1 MPSFLFD
8 SAFLFGLI
16 MAYLAFVIPVIL
28 IFIAAFWRLYSKAGQ
43 PDWAILIPFY
53 NLYIYTQVIKRPR
66 WWILLYFSIAIPA
79 VGALGMVFLS
89 IIDQLRLAKVF
100 GRSEGF
106 GVGLILL
113 GWVFFPILAF
123 SKSQY
128 DAHRV
133 VEGELI

>member
-1 MPSFLFD
+1 MSALGID
-8 SAFLFGLI
+8 SIIIGLI
-16 MAYLAFVIPVIL
+16 SAYFGVTIL
-28 IFIAAFWRLYSKAGQ
+28 IVLVFIIASWRLFSKAGK
-43 PDWAILIPFY
+43 PGWAIIIPFY
-53 NLYIYTQVIKRPR
+53 TLYIYTQIIQRPG

-79 VGALGMVFLS
+79 VGALALVFLS
-89 IIDQLRLAKVF
+89 IVDQLRLAKVF
-100 GRSEGF
+100 GRSAGF

-123 SKSQY
+123 IGSQY

>member
-1 MPSFLFD
+1 MSDLGID
-8 SAFLFGLI
+8 GILIGLIGTYFGLT
-16 MAYLAFVIPVIL
+16 IL
-28 IFIAAFWRLYSKAGQ
+28 VVLVFIIAGWRLFSKAGK
-43 PDWAILIPFY
+43 PGWAIIVPFY
-53 NLYIYTQVIKRPR
+53 NLYIYTQIIKRPG

-79 VGALGMVFLS
+79 VGALGLVFLS

-100 GRSEGF
+100 GRSAGF

>member
-1 MPSFLFD
+1 MSDLGIGSLFIGLF
-8 SAFLFGLI
+8 SAYFG
-16 MAYLAFVIPVIL
+16 VTIL
-28 IFIAAFWRLYSKAGQ
+28 IVLVFTIAGWRLFSKAGK
-43 PDWAILIPFY
+43 PGWAIVVPFY
-53 NLYIYTQVIKRPR
+53 NLYIYTQIIKRPG

-100 GRSEGF
+100 GRSAGF
-106 GVGLILL
+106 GVGLLLL

-123 SKSQY
+123 SESHY
-128 DAHRV
+128 DPNRV

>member
-1 MPSFLFD
+1 MSALGID
-8 SAFLFGLI
+8 SIIIGLI
-16 MAYLAFVIPVIL
+16 SAYFGVTIL
-28 IFIAAFWRLYSKAGQ
+28 IVLVFIIASWRLFSKAGK
-43 PDWAILIPFY
+43 PGWAIIIPFY
-53 NLYIYTQVIKRPR
+53 NLYIYTQIIQRPG

-79 VGALGMVFLS
+79 VGALALVFLS
-89 IIDQLRLAKVF
+89 IVDQLRLAKVF
-100 GRSEGF
+100 GRSAGF

-123 SKSQY
+123 SGSQY

>member
-1 MPSFLFD
+1 MSGLGIDNLFIGLL
-8 SAFLFGLI
+8 SAYFG
-16 MAYLAFVIPVIL
+16 VTIL
-28 IFIAAFWRLYSKAGQ
+28 IVLVFMVAGWRLFSKAGK
-43 PDWAILIPFY
+43 PGWAIVIPFY
-53 NLYIYTQVIKRPR
+53 NLYIYTQIIKRPG

-79 VGALGMVFLS
+79 FGALGLVFLS

-100 GRSEGF
+100 GRSAGF

-123 SKSQY
+123 SESHY
-128 DAHRV
+128 DPNRV

>member
-1 MPSFLFD
+1 MSDLGIGGI
-8 SAFLFGLI
+8 LIGLIGTYFGLT
-16 MAYLAFVIPVIL
+16 IL
-28 IFIAAFWRLYSKAGQ
+28 VVLVFIIAGWRLFSKAGK
-43 PDWAILIPFY
+43 PGWAIVVPFY
-53 NLYIYTQVIKRPR
+53 NLYIYTQIIKRPG

-100 GRSEGF
+100 GRSAGF
-106 GVGLILL
+106 GVGLLLL

-123 SKSQY
+123 SESHY
-128 DAHRV
+128 DPNRV

>member
-1 MPSFLFD
+1 MSALGID
-8 SAFLFGLI
+8 SIIIGLI
-16 MAYLAFVIPVIL
+16 SAYFGVTIL
-28 IFIAAFWRLYSKAGQ
+28 IVLVFIIAGWRLFSKAGK
-43 PDWAILIPFY
+43 PGWAIIIPFY
-53 NLYIYTQVIKRPR
+53 NLYIYTQIIQRPG

-79 VGALGMVFLS
+79 VGALALVFLS
-89 IIDQLRLAKVF
+89 IVDQLRLAKVF
-100 GRSEGF
+100 GRSAGF

-123 SKSQY
+123 SGSQY

>member
-1 MPSFLFD
+1 MSDLGID
-8 SAFLFGLI
+8 GILIGLIGTYFGLT
-16 MAYLAFVIPVIL
+16 IL
-28 IFIAAFWRLYSKAGQ
+28 VVLVFIIAGWRLFSKAGK
-43 PDWAILIPFY
+43 PGWAIVVPFY
-53 NLYIYTQVIKRPR
+53 NLYIYTQIIKRPG

-79 VGALGMVFLS
+79 VGALGLVFLS

-100 GRSEGF
+100 GRSAGF

>member
-1 MPSFLFD
+1 MSDLGIGSLFIGLF
-8 SAFLFGLI
+8 SAYFG
-16 MAYLAFVIPVIL
+16 VTIL
-28 IFIAAFWRLYSKAGQ
+28 IVLVFTIAGWRLFSKAGK
-43 PDWAILIPFY
+43 PGWAIIVPFY
-53 NLYIYTQVIKRPR
+53 NLYIYTQIIKRPG

-100 GRSEGF
+100 GRSAGF
-106 GVGLILL
+106 GVGLLLL

-123 SKSQY
+123 SESHY
-128 DAHRV
+128 DPNRV

>member
-1 MPSFLFD
+1 MSDLGID
-8 SAFLFGLI
+8 GILIGLIGTYFGLT
-16 MAYLAFVIPVIL
+16 IL
-28 IFIAAFWRLYSKAGQ
+28 VVLVFIIAGWRLFSKAGK
-43 PDWAILIPFY
+43 PGWAIIVPFY
-53 NLYIYTQVIKRPR
+53 NLYIYTQIIIRPG

-79 VGALGMVFLS
+79 FGALGLVFLS

-100 GRSEGF
+100 GRSAGF

>member
-1 MPSFLFD
+1 MSALGID
-8 SAFLFGLI
+8 SIIIGLI
-16 MAYLAFVIPVIL
+16 SAYFGVTIL
-28 IFIAAFWRLYSKAGQ
+28 IVLVFIIASWRLFSKAGK
-43 PDWAILIPFY
+43 PGWAIIIPFY
-53 NLYIYTQVIKRPR
+53 NLYIYTQIIQRPG

-100 GRSEGF
+100 GRSAGF

-123 SKSQY
+123 SGSQY

>member
-1 MPSFLFD
+1 MT
-8 SAFLFGLI
+8 
-16 MAYLAFVIPVIL
+16 IL
-28 IFIAAFWRLYSKAGQ
+28 IVLVFTIAGWRLFSKAGK
-43 PDWAILIPFY
+43 PGWAIVVPFY
-53 NLYIYTQVIKRPR
+53 NLYIYTQIIKRPG

-79 VGALGMVFLS
+79 VGALGIVFLS

-123 SKSQY
+123 SESHY
-128 DAHRV
+128 DPNRI

>member
-1 MPSFLFD
+1 MYRLFIGLL
-8 SAFLFGLI
+8 SAYFG
-16 MAYLAFVIPVIL
+16 VTIL
-28 IFIAAFWRLYSKAGQ
+28 IVLVFTIAGWRLFSKAGK
-43 PDWAILIPFY
+43 PGWAIVVPFY
-53 NLYIYTQVIKRPR
+53 NLYIYTQIIKRPG

-79 VGALGMVFLS
+79 VGALGIVFLS

-123 SKSQY
+123 SESHY
-128 DAHRV
+128 DPNRI

>member
-1 MPSFLFD
+1 MSDLGID
-8 SAFLFGLI
+8 SIFIGLI
-16 MAYLAFVIPVIL
+16 SAYFGVIIL
-28 IFIAAFWRLYSKAGQ
+28 IVLVFIIAGWRLFSKAGK
-43 PDWAILIPFY
+43 PGWAIIIPFY
-53 NLYIYTQVIKRPR
+53 NLYIYTQIIQRPG

-89 IIDQLRLAKVF
+89 IVDQLRLAKVF
-100 GRSEGF
+100 GRSAGF

-123 SKSQY
+123 SGSQY
-128 DAHRV
+128 DSHRV